1 MTRNVILSTPMLLE
15 EGAYTMRYIS
25 LEEAAEW
32 VKTHNPKNYVGHST
46 VRVLGI
52 EPTADRSVCDGY
64 DQALS
69 LKVMGRTEF
78 GREYTAEEI
87 LAIGVT
93 AMLIERQ

>member
-1 MTRNVILSTPMLLE
+1 MSQNVILSTPMLLT
-15 EGAYTMRYIS
+15 EGTYSMRY
-25 LEEAAEW
+25 LTVDEAIEW

-52 EPTADRSVCDGY
+52 EPATDRSVCTSY

-69 LKVMGRTEF
+69 LKVNGRVEF

-87 LAIGVT
+87 LSIGVT